1 MVKSFKECI
10 KPLCE
15 GAVHIT
21 CVAHTVNIVGSTL
34 QASFPLVNKLV
45 ACKKKAF
52 RLSSRKRAFYK
63 SHLEECGVQCAKAP
77 PAPVRSRWNSW
88 IEAAEQHSAY
98 FEHYPSLLQQ
108 VHQKYGEA
116 ACVDSLLKLLS
127 EDSTELR
134 YSMRCIAVFGKKVSS
149 LLKAAEGERVAFHK
163 AYNALFTLWG
173 FLEAASKEDL
183 ATQLKRE
190 NVARNEANQIESKM
204 KAAMTKAA
212 NKAQV
217 YLEKSN
223 TWQFFKYVRCLDPL
237 QVWCLPQMRT
247 ELKGMPQLAE
257 ESLALAAEWQI
268 YLKTAQEL
276 KTSDRGLAPFVS
288 KQQNPGA
295 DFDILAFW
303 AGMEQLTPTISSIP
317 LKYLAIS
324 INSVDAERSFSHY
337 GDIVSHNRHSLSEE
351 STKHHLMLCPNSF
364 LQF

>member
-1 MVKSFKECI
+1 M
-10 KPLCE
+10 
-15 GAVHIT
+15 
-21 CVAHTVNIVGSTL
+21 
-34 QASFPLVNKLV
+34 
-45 ACKKKAF
+45 KKAF

-63 SHLEECGVQCAKAP
+63 SHLEECRVQCAKAP
-77 PAPVRSRWNSW
+77 PAPVQSRWNSR
-88 IEAAEQHSAY
+88 IEAVEQHSAY
-98 FEHYPSLLQQ
+98 FENYPSLLQQ

-116 ACVDSLLKLLS
+116 ECVDSLLKLLS

-149 LLKAAEGERVAFHK
+149 LLKATEGQRVACHK
-163 AYNALFTLWG
+163 SYIGLFTLWG
-173 FLEAASKEDL
+173 YLEAASKEDF

-190 NVARNEANQIESKM
+190 NVAHNEANQIESKM

-223 TWQFFKYVRCLDPL
+223 TSQFFKDVRCLDPL
-237 QVWCLPQMRT
+237 QVWCLPQKRT
-247 ELKGMPQLAE
+247 ELTGVPQLAE
-257 ESLALAAEWQI
+257 ESFALAAERQI

-276 KTSDRGLAPFVS
+276 KTNDRDLAPFVS

-303 AGMEQLTPTISSIP
+303 AGMKQLTPTLSSIA
-317 LKYLAIS
+317 LKYLAIP

-337 GDIVSHNRHSLSEE
+337 GDIVSHKRHFS
-351 STKHHLMLCPNSF
+351 K
-364 LQF
+364 